1 MKRSI
6 KLNHKKAQILILLS
20 SVFATLMLLFS
31 FSKADPEPENDNLY
45 CKISYQSCFR
55 NDTCSLK
62 INNVIVFRNKVLLS
76 EKNYGIA
83 FMEVEIYKQG
93 KKYFLKRD
101 TKLIKVHFKNP
112 NELNID
118 SEINEKNEK
127 MKIYIFNGKFI
138 GFKKCFGKL
147 EVVQS
152 KIPFFY
158 D

>member
-31 FSKADPEPENDNLY
+31 FSTTEPENDNLY

-62 INNVIVFRNKVLLS
+62 INNVLVFQNKIIKTMKELGFAYV
-76 EKNYGIA
+76 EI
-83 FMEVEIYKQG
+83 EIYKLG
-93 KKYFLKRD
+93 NKYYLKCD
-101 TKLIKVHFKNP
+101 NNLMKIPFKNS
-112 NELNID
+112 NELNVE
-118 SEINEKNEK
+118 SEINGKNEK

-138 GFKKCFGKL
+138 GFNKCFGKL
-147 EVVQS
+147 EKSQ
-152 KIPFFY
+152 KFTEFQY